1 MPLGHRTRTQTMS
14 SADFRP
20 LSPSSC
26 RSTSRKQFFLKKI
39 CKLLKRIKILELKK
53 QAFSDPLLQYNRF
66 LLSLSERIIVTRM
79 ISTRTSTEQTLY
91 MIRSP
96 PLSPVLAWVKST
108 VSRSVTKSDSNMNW
122 NMMRFFSPSLSSVPV
137 HESEPHVNAQCGIS
151 SLIETL
157 DVVIW

>member
-79 ISTRTSTEQTLY
+79 ISTRTSTEQTLTWHVVLHY
-91 MIRSP
+91 LLCSHELRVPCLDPLRSLIP
-96 PLSPVLAWVKST
+96 TWIEIWCVSLVLRSLLYPYTSRNHMWM
-108 VSRSVTKSDSNMNW
+108 RSVGSQ
-122 NMMRFFSPSLSSVPV
+122 V
-137 HESEPHVNAQCGIS
+137 
-151 SLIETL
+151 
-157 DVVIW
+157 